1 MTHNSYLDQAWARR
15 ELPLGEFHDEEIGGF
30 DQYAGVC
37 VSGAAFVVSYIVRDG
52 LEREAL

>member
-1 MTHNSYLDQAWARR
+1 MTGVQTCA
-15 ELPLGEFHDEEIGGF
+15 LPIWEFHDEEIGGF